1 MAALIEIGVFDKL
14 PSDGTSVK
22 ATDLSKQ
29 LNVDKDLLV
38 RLMRSATVLG
48 PFAET
53 GPEEY
58 AHTPYSLIYN
68 NRELRSAFKVA
79 YVNANHYISFR
90 KEFT

>member
-1 MAALIEIGVFDKL
+1 M
-14 PSDGTSVK
+14 K

-90 KEFT
+90 KEFTSCCY